1 MSSLGC
7 KTGFYKPKH
16 KPKGGLM
23 ELSFEGLE
31 MPKWNVPTDIVQIVY
46 EQSGVICLVT
56 MFTQEDLSV
65 AFKFFDQAVT
75 NCLLSSAKRTKRTMF
90 YILKTIILEVN
101 LIFTIFK
108 HFNPIFFMYSLSV
121 DLSHLCIPTTSK
133 FHF

>member
-7 KTGFYKPKH
+7 KTRFYKPKH

-31 MPKWNVPTDIVQIVY
+31 IPKWNVPTDIVQIVD

-65 AFKFFDQAVT
+65 AFKFFDQAVI

-90 YILKTIILEVN
+90 YILKTITLEVN

-108 HFNPIFFMYSLSV
+108 HFNPIFFMYSLSG

-133 FHF
+133 LHF